1 MSRWQLQEAKQ
12 RFSHLVDLAEEQG
25 PQVVTRHGAEVAVVL
40 GAAAYRDLVSQAR
53 PSLKDVLL
61 KGSGVED
68 DDDGGALLDVLPP
81 RGRWRAKPPE
91 ATPAEE

>member
-12 RFSHLVDLAEEQG
+12 RFSHLVDLAEEEG

-61 KGSGVED
+61 RGPGEAEA
-68 DDDGGALLDVLPP
+68 DGDALLAALPP
-81 RGRWRAKPPE
+81 RGRWQAKPP
-91 ATPAEE
+91 AAPADE